1 MHPYV
6 GPARYKNGA
15 LGLKEVSQMRTRVLQ
30 VAVVIVLALAFAAC
44 GSSSKKSS
52 GGSTATTAANSGGG
66 LSVTTA
72 PTTGTTVNV
81 TVGDTKGLSGPMTM
95 KVDKTSVPAGDVTF
109 VVKNN
114 GTIDHEMVVLKTTTP
129 YNQLKITTFD
139 GEPNRVDESSSVGE
153 TGDPPLK
160 PGESRTFTVKN
171 MTAGS
176 YALVCNI
183 AKHYGLGMRAP
194 LTVT

>member
-1 MHPYV
+1 
-6 GPARYKNGA
+6 
-15 LGLKEVSQMRTRVLQ
+15 MRTRVLQ
-30 VAVVIVLALAFAAC
+30 ITVVVVLALAFAAC

-52 GGSTATTAANSGGG
+52 GTTATTAATGGSGG

-72 PTTGTTVNV
+72 PASGATVNI
-81 TVGDTKGLSGPMTM
+81 TVGDTKGLNGPMTLTA
-95 KVDKTSVPAGDVTF
+95 DKSTVPAGDVTF
-109 VVKNN
+109 VVKNT
-114 GTIDHEMVVLKTTTP
+114 GTIDHEVVVLKTTTP

-139 GEPNRVDESSSVGE
+139 GEPNRVDEASSVGE

-160 PGESRTFTVKN
+160 PGQSRTFTVKN

-194 LTVT
+194 FTVS